1 MAKTVKRKNV
11 KTAKSITESPF
22 GIYWNKGNY
31 FFLFLGLLLLAVGFF
46 VMSLGNW
53 DSFPSLVL
61 SPIILI
67 IAYILIF
74 PAAIF
79 FRKKENSQITN
90 NDASKDSVL
99 MEKGK

>member
-1 MAKTVKRKNV
+1 MAKIVKKKNV
-11 KTAKSITESPF
+11 KSGKTSSESPF

-31 FFLFLGLLLLAVGFF
+31 IFLFLGFALLVIGYF

-53 DSFPSLVL
+53 NSTPSLVL

-74 PAAIF
+74 PASIF
-79 FRKKENSQITN
+79 FRKKGNSQTADANAPKIEQTN
-90 NDASKDSVL
+90 TLK
-99 MEKGK
+99 K

>member
-1 MAKTVKRKNV
+1 MAKIVKKKNV
-11 KTAKSITESPF
+11 RSGKTSFESPF

-31 FFLFLGLLLLAVGFF
+31 FFLFLGFVMLVIGYF

-53 DSFPSLVL
+53 NSTPSLIL

-74 PAAIF
+74 PASIF
-79 FRKKENSQITN
+79 FRKKNNSQTTDAHAPKIEQTN
-90 NDASKDSVL
+90 TLK
-99 MEKGK
+99 K

>member
-1 MAKTVKRKNV
+1 MAKTVKKKNV
-11 KTAKSITESPF
+11 RTNKTSFESPF

-31 FFLFLGLLLLAVGFF
+31 FFLFLGFVMLVIGYF

-53 DSFPSLVL
+53 DSIPSLVL

-74 PAAIF
+74 PASIF
-79 FRKKENSQITN
+79 FRKKGNSQTA
-90 NDASKDSVL
+90 DANAPKIEQTDAL
-99 MEKGK
+99 KK